1 MNIAENFKFT
11 KIEILYNRVTSMLSP
26 FDTNSDGQN
35 VNSYVIHV

>member
-26 FDTNSDGQN
+26 FDTKVSDKFKK
-35 VNSYVIHV
+35 H